1 MSHLDFKDHAG
12 FYAQLF
18 EDTVGAG
25 DDGLSAFY
33 DVIDAA
39 VIFKEHVR
47 EQMIDQKYSM
57 GNSIQQ
63 NYNQGILLEEGCAA
77 DIFSNHIIKNLR
89 ANIALGGEG
98 SGSTKIKYNHIEK
111 SKQEGIFIVEG
122 GLELIIAS
130 NIIEQ
135 NQKDGIVL
143 LHSEGTI
150 QSNKIQENERHGIY
164 LLSDTSAKIESNTI
178 MDNRKHGIDINDP
191 SMPEIKRNKIS
202 GNKYNV
208 WLDKNARKK
217 WEQIRINNP
226 EIKGPNYLPQ
236 NYLGCNIF

>member
-1 MSHLDFKDHAG
+1 
-12 FYAQLF
+12 
-18 EDTVGAG
+18 
-25 DDGLSAFY
+25 
-33 DVIDAA
+33 
-39 VIFKEHVR
+39 
-47 EQMIDQKYSM
+47 
-57 GNSIQQ
+57 
-63 NYNQGILLEEGCAA
+63 
-77 DIFSNHIIKNLR
+77 LR

-226 EIKGPNYLPQ
+226 EIKGPNYLP
-236 NYLGCNIF
+236 